1 MEKYPLTRV
10 SRNVT
15 AIDNAMSMR
24 FGATSL
30 DGDTYSLLV

>member
-1 MEKYPLTRV
+1 MEKNPFTRV

-24 FGATSL
+24 GCATS
-30 DGDTYSLLV
+30 SVE